1 MIQDTQVQVPFSL
14 VRVPN
19 QQLQTIAHD
28 TLNPGM
34 GVLSRVAYFESQLVG
49 IITCIHFFKLQE
61 VFVFSPGSLVVQ
73 PPHILST
80 KDPSGVECPLQAAVC
95 LDAQAMMQAQ
105 ARRNEGKTLWSH
117 GYYGCFLGN
126 WGLTKTMGLRRIFGR
141 LWRPNNFKKPP
152 YMGGGQTLV
161 V

>member
-19 QQLQTIAHD
+19 QQLQTIAHN
-28 TLNPGM
+28 TLNPGV

-49 IITCIHFFKLQE
+49 IISCIHFFKLQE
-61 VFVFSPGSLVVQ
+61 VFVCIFSGLFS
-73 PPHILST
+73 ST
-80 KDPSGVECPLQAAVC
+80 TPSYPFHQRPGVECPLQAAVC

-117 GYYGCFLGN
+117 GYYWESYLEDFGVPIS
-126 WGLTKTMGLRRIFGR
+126 LRNHHTWVGV
-141 LWRPNNFKKPP
+141 KPW
-152 YMGGGQTLV
+152 
-161 V
+161 

>member
-80 KDPSGVECPLQAAVC
+80 KRPLRSWMPASSCGVSRCTSDDAGASAKKRRENPLVTWLLWVFPGKLGTYQ
-95 LDAQAMMQAQ
+95 
-105 ARRNEGKTLWSH
+105 NHGTENNIWKTLAS
-117 GYYGCFLGN
+117 
-126 WGLTKTMGLRRIFGR
+126 
-141 LWRPNNFKKPP
+141 
-152 YMGGGQTLV
+152 Q
-161 V
+161 

>member
-49 IITCIHFFKLQE
+49 IIACIHFFKLQE
-61 VFVFSPGSLVVQ
+61 VFVC
-73 PPHILST
+73 ILSGLFSST
-80 KDPSGVECPLQAAVC
+80 TPSYPFHQRPLRSWMPTSSCGVSRCTSDDAGASAKKRRENPLVTWLLWVFPGKLGTYQ
-95 LDAQAMMQAQ
+95 
-105 ARRNEGKTLWSH
+105 NHGTENNIWKTLAS
-117 GYYGCFLGN
+117 
-126 WGLTKTMGLRRIFGR
+126 
-141 LWRPNNFKKPP
+141 
-152 YMGGGQTLV
+152 Q
-161 V
+161 